1 MLVCVINSESRG
13 KFMYP
18 KMRKIVYLALAAS
31 LLGGCASLFEQTRLP
46 DVKEVRPGMMQGY
59 LDQSELPNSL
69 TLLPTVPKKS
79 SATLARD
86 RAVSKKNLAL
96 RGTKRWELATK
107 DAQLDFP
114 GATDA
119 FSCVLGVP
127 IGKEDTPQ
135 IYRILRRVQADARL
149 STGKAKNTYKRSR
162 PFVWNKAPICTPEK
176 RAFLLTNGSYP
187 SGHSA
192 IGWAWALTLAEIDPD
207 HATEIL
213 ARGRAYSES
222 RVICNAHWYSDIM
235 WGRTM
240 GASTVSRLH
249 ADPEYQKALK
259 AAKVELNSVREK
271 GLKPVNDCHFEAEAL
286 SVKLD
291 R

>member
-1 MLVCVINSESRG
+1 
-13 KFMYP
+13 MYANV
-18 KMRKIVYLALAAS
+18 RKVASLALIIG
-31 LLGGCASLFEQTRLP
+31 LLGGCAALFEQTKLP
-46 DVKEVRPGMMQGY
+46 DVGEVRPGMMQGY

-69 TLLPTVPKKS
+69 ILLPTVPKKS
-79 SATLARD
+79 SATMARD
-86 RAVSKKNLAL
+86 KAVSKKNLAL

-127 IGKEDTPQ
+127 ISKEDTPQ
-135 IYRILRRVQADARL
+135 IYRLLRRVQTDARL

-162 PFVWNKAPICTPEK
+162 PFVWNGAPICTPDK

-207 HATEIL
+207 HATKIL

-240 GASTVSRLH
+240 GASTVARLH
-249 ADPEYQKALK
+249 ADPEYQKRVK
-259 AAKVELNSVREK
+259 AAKAELKSVRKK
-271 GLKPVNDCHFEAEAL
+271 GLKPANDCQFEAEAL
-286 SVKLD
+286 SIKLY
-291 R
+291 

>member
-1 MLVCVINSESRG
+1 
-13 KFMYP
+13 MYANV
-18 KMRKIVYLALAAS
+18 RKIASLALIAG
-31 LLGGCASLFEQTRLP
+31 LLGGCAALFEQTKLP

-59 LDQSELPNSL
+59 LDPSELPNSL
-69 TLLPTVPKKS
+69 ILLPTVPKKS
-79 SATLARD
+79 SATMTRD
-86 RAVSKKNLAL
+86 KAMSKKSLTL

-127 IGKEDTPQ
+127 ISKEDTPQ
-135 IYRILRRVQADARL
+135 MYRLLRRVQTDARL
-149 STGKAKNTYKRSR
+149 STGKAKNSYKRSR
-162 PFVWNKAPICTPEK
+162 PFLWNGAPICTPDK

-240 GASTVSRLH
+240 GASTVAKLH
-249 ADPEYQKALK
+249 ADPEYQKRVK
-259 AAKVELNSVREK
+259 AAKAELKTVRKK
-271 GLKPVNDCHFEAEAL
+271 GLKPANDCQFEAEAL
-286 SVKLD
+286 SIKLY
-291 R
+291 

>member
-1 MLVCVINSESRG
+1 MV
-13 KFMYP
+13 P
-18 KMRKIVYLALAAS
+18 KMKKIAYLVLVAG
-31 LLGGCASLFEQTRLP
+31 LLGGCAALFENTKLP
-46 DVKEVRPGMMQGY
+46 DVKEIRPGMMQGY
-59 LDQSELPNSL
+59 LNQSELPNSL
-69 TLLPTVPKKS
+69 ILLPTVPKKS
-79 SATLARD
+79 SATISRD

-127 IGKEDTPQ
+127 ISKENTPQ
-135 IYRILRRVQADARL
+135 TYRLLRRVQTDARL
-149 STGKAKNTYKRSR
+149 STGKAKNTYMRSR
-162 PFVWNKAPICTPEK
+162 PFVWNKAPICTPDK

-240 GASTVSRLH
+240 GAGTVARLH
-249 ADPEYQKALK
+249 ANPEYQKALK
-259 AAKVELNSVREK
+259 AAKAELKSVRKK
-271 GLKPVNDCHFEAEAL
+271 GLKPTNDCRFEAEAL
-286 SVKLD
+286 SIKLY
-291 R
+291 

>member
-1 MLVCVINSESRG
+1 MSISIG
-13 KFMYP
+13 K
-18 KMRKIVYLALAAS
+18 IAS
-31 LLGGCASLFEQTRLP
+31 FIFVAGLLGGCASVIESSKLP

-59 LDQSELPNSL
+59 LVQSELPDSL
-69 TLLPTVPKKS
+69 ALLPTVPKNG
-79 SATLARD
+79 SATVTRD
-86 RAVSKKNLAL
+86 RSVSKKNLAL
-96 RGTKRWELATK
+96 RGTKRWDLAIK

-114 GATDA
+114 EATDA
-119 FSCVLGVP
+119 FSCALGVP
-127 IGKEDTPQ
+127 ITKEDTPQ
-135 IYRILRRVQADARL
+135 IYRLLRRVQTDARL

-162 PFVWNKAPICTPEK
+162 PFVWNKAPICTPDK

-213 ARGRAYSES
+213 TRGRAYSES

-240 GASTVSRLH
+240 GASTVARLH
-249 ADPEYQKALK
+249 ADPEYQKRVK
-259 AAKVELNSVREK
+259 AAKAELESVRKK
-271 GLKPVNDCHFEAEAL
+271 GLKPTNDCRFEAEAL
-286 SVKLD
+286 SIKLY
-291 R
+291 

>member
-1 MLVCVINSESRG
+1 
-13 KFMYP
+13 MYTNV
-18 KMRKIVYLALAAS
+18 RKVAGFALIVG
-31 LLGGCASLFEQTRLP
+31 LLGGCAALYENTKLP
-46 DVKEVRPGMMQGY
+46 DVKNIRPGMMQGY
-59 LDQSELPNSL
+59 LDQSDLPNSL

-79 SATLARD
+79 SATMTRD

-127 IGKEDTPQ
+127 ISKKDTPQ
-135 IYRILRRVQADARL
+135 IYRLLRRVQTDARL
-149 STGKAKNTYKRSR
+149 STGKAKNTYMRSR
-162 PFVWNKAPICTPEK
+162 PFVWNKAPICTPDK

-207 HATEIL
+207 NTTEIL

-235 WGRTM
+235 WGRAM
-240 GASTVSRLH
+240 GASTVARLH
-249 ADPEYQKALK
+249 AEPEYRKALK
-259 AAKVELNSVREK
+259 AAKAELISVRKK
-271 GLKPVNDCHFEAEAL
+271 GLKATNDCHFEAEAL
-286 SVKLD
+286 SIKLY
-291 R
+291 

>member
-1 MLVCVINSESRG
+1 
-13 KFMYP
+13 MYANV
-18 KMRKIVYLALAAS
+18 RKIASLALIAG
-31 LLGGCASLFEQTRLP
+31 LLGGCAALFEQTKLP

-59 LDQSELPNSL
+59 LDPSELPNSL
-69 TLLPTVPKKS
+69 ILLPTVPKKS
-79 SATLARD
+79 SATMTRD
-86 RAVSKKNLAL
+86 KAMSKKSLTL

-127 IGKEDTPQ
+127 ISKEDTPQ
-135 IYRILRRVQADARL
+135 MYRLLRRVQTDARL

-162 PFVWNKAPICTPEK
+162 PFVWNGAPICTPDK

-240 GASTVSRLH
+240 GASTVAKLH
-249 ADPEYQKALK
+249 ADPEYQKRVK
-259 AAKVELNSVREK
+259 AAKAELKTVRKK
-271 GLKPVNDCHFEAEAL
+271 GLKPANDCQFEAEAL
-286 SVKLD
+286 SIKLY
-291 R
+291 